1 MDVSHMDEEQKA
13 SSRGQGDLC
22 SDPTYLPTPAFPQSL
37 SSPESL
43 PVPSTGPQPFGSLTE
58 PW

>member
-1 MDVSHMDEEQKA
+1 MDEEQKA